1 MLTTPNMLADVYYV
15 FQPMFGRD
23 GNIVAVECLTRLTD
37 APLPMEE
44 FFVRYLS
51 HYARRSFCSRFRLL
65 KSIGRG
71 FIRMI
76 LLLQ

>member
-37 APLPMEE
+37 APCPWRNFSSDICHTTLADPSAAD
-44 FFVRYLS
+44 F
-51 HYARRSFCSRFRLL
+51 AC
-65 KSIGRG
+65 
-71 FIRMI
+71 
-76 LLLQ
+76 